1 MAGGGFWNRL
11 LGRTTADR
19 QAPDTE
25 TAASTQPDVFQPSRD
40 AALDH
45 FEIGAEIGRALNWQT
60 KGNKK
65 LSWNALE
72 RGLELF
78 DLTVSDTRWKYR
90 LKEILRAREVV
101 CDYFAGDNEYKSTPA
116 SLEKY
121 FLQYA
126 LAARKDK

>member
-1 MAGGGFWNRL
+1 MPYIHKGL
-11 LGRTTADR
+11 ADGPWFKLTLIE
-19 QAPDTE
+19 QWAN
-25 TAASTQPDVFQPSRD
+25 
-40 AALDH
+40 
-45 FEIGAEIGRALNWQT
+45 IGAEIGRALNWRT
-60 KGNKK
+60 KGNEK

-78 DLTVSDTRWKYR
+78 DLTVSDPRWQYR

-101 CDYFAGDNEYKSTPA
+101 CDYFCGDNKYQSTSE